1 MKMNVLNTNGK
12 ARITLHGRFDFNTHR
27 DFKSSCDS
35 VLGAT
40 DVATI
45 EIDFGQV
52 VYLDS
57 SALGMLLLLKEKAEH
72 VNKSVTLTNCHGT
85 VQQVLEIANFGRLFT
100 IH

>member
-1 MKMNVLNTNGK
+1 MILNVHCTNGK
-12 ARITLHGRFDFNTHR
+12 ARITLHGRFDFNAHR
-27 DFKSSCDS
+27 DFKSSYDP
-35 VLGAT
+35 VLSAA
-40 DVATI
+40 DVNAI
-45 EIDFGQV
+45 EIDLGQV